1 MASKDKPADDA
12 PLGADDEPLD
22 PADDWQVSDSPA
34 LDADY
39 AALRATKADDEALD
53 RELAELT
60 AKPGDDPYELDW
72 PDEEKDARAQAR
84 AEKAEQA
91 ERRKAPRLVAAATA
105 GIGVTL
111 LFIVPVAL
119 VAGAPTLVFS
129 AAMPIVLVGLLLG
142 LPMLILIERVTA
154 RMRRGITELVLI
166 LVGGATGYGLTYVLA
181 TSLSAGQDGLET
193 IRTVTSLFMLT
204 ATATGFLVA
213 HLAAESFRR
222 RPLAVW
228 TTAGLLVVLA
238 LMGVFVNFF
247 STGA

>member
-1 MASKDKPADDA
+1 MLTSLPC
-12 PLGADDEPLD
+12 GARHTGFGRRARRQP
-22 PADDWQVSDSPA
+22 VDS
-34 LDADY
+34 
-39 AALRATKADDEALD
+39 
-53 RELAELT
+53 
-60 AKPGDDPYELDW
+60 
-72 PDEEKDARAQAR
+72 
-84 AEKAEQA
+84 
-91 ERRKAPRLVAAATA
+91 V
-105 GIGVTL
+105 
-111 LFIVPVAL
+111 
-119 VAGAPTLVFS
+119 
-129 AAMPIVLVGLLLG
+129 MVGS
-142 LPMLILIERVTA
+142 VTA